1 MPWFVSD
8 AGLNATGGTIAG
20 TSLMTSVAS
29 NVTANALGNW
39 IQLHAAAPFP
49 VSCLDLMMG
58 KAAWGASSTNTQAL
72 LDIGYGASG
81 SEAALSQNVAFG
93 GAVAFQSWTFPIYIP
108 VASRIVMRIR
118 SAVAGKA
125 NTFAVSLSGGGTGME
140 AGHSSVTYGAVTAT
154 SIGTSLTVPTVANT
168 KSVWTTI
175 AAATTSPA
183 RWMLVGVG
191 APNTAFPVAADG
203 LLDVGMG
210 AAGVESVIIPDNP
223 FTITTAATIN
233 GAFPLLFPVNVPV
246 GVRLA
251 ARYQCTSIATTAQPN
266 VTLTT
271 FG

>member
-8 AGLNATGGTIAG
+8 AGRNATGGTIAG

-29 NVTANALGNW
+29 NATANVVGNW

-58 KAAWGASSTNTQAL
+58 KTAWGASSTNTQAL
-72 LDIGYGASG
+72 LDIGYGASL
-81 SEAALSQNVAFG
+81 SEVALAQNVAFG

-108 VASRIVMRIR
+108 TASRIVMRIR
-118 SAVAGKA
+118 SSVAGKA

-140 AGHSSVTYGAVTAT
+140 SAHSSVTYGAFST
-154 SIGTSLTVPTVANT
+154 SNGTFLTVPTVANT

-175 AAATTSPA
+175 TAATTSPA
-183 RWMLVGVG
+183 RWMLVGLG
-191 APNTAFPVAADG
+191 MPNTAFPVAADG
-203 LLDVGMG
+203 LLDIGMG
-210 AAGVESVIIPDNP
+210 AAGVEGVIIPDNP

-233 GAFPLLFPVNVPV
+233 GAFPLLFPVNVPA
-246 GVRLA
+246 GIRLA
-251 ARYQCTSIATTAQPN
+251 ARYQCTSIATTAQPC